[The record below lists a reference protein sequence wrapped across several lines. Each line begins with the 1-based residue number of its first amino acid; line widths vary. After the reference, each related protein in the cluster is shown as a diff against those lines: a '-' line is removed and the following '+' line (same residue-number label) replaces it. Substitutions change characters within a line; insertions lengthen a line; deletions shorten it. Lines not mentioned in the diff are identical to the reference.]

1 MRRFLLYAVVLLMLA
16 VCVSSCATDT
26 VVVRREYAPVPYR
39 YEYYHNIY
47 QRPRYSIYHPYYYH
61 WYKPKPHPK
70 HIPHPQPPKPKPTPA
85 PAPNA
90 TVRPRPPRQS
100 SGNGSMSGRRR

>member
-1 MRRFLLYAVVLLMLA
+1 MKRLLLYAATILVFALSVA
-16 VCVSSCATDT
+16 SCSSET
-26 VVVRREYAPVPYR
+26 VVVRREYTPVPYS
-39 YEYYHNIY
+39 YEYYYDIY

-61 WYKPKPHPK
+61 WYKPRPPKPH
-70 HIPHPQPPKPKPTPA
+70 HAVPQQPPKPTPA

-100 SGNGSMSGRRR
+100 NGNGSMSGRRR